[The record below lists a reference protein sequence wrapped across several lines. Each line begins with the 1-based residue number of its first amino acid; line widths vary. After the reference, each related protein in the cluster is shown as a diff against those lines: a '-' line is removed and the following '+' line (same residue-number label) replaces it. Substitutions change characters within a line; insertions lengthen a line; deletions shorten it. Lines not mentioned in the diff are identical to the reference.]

1 MWSKVRFSRPTL
13 ISLTV
18 FASSSMPR
26 RTSDWTKKKKAAE
39 NSTMGSMCPPINI
52 TVLPAG
58 SSQQS
63 IHPPA
68 NDAMPTGPDC
78 TESIMVDGLLDVA
91 VDEYTEWQKLRVS
104 NETFAI
110 HN

>member
-1 MWSKVRFSRPTL
+1 
-13 ISLTV
+13 
-18 FASSSMPR
+18 
-26 RTSDWTKKKKAAE
+26 
-39 NSTMGSMCPPINI
+39 
-52 TVLPAG
+52 
-58 SSQQS
+58 
-63 IHPPA
+63 
-68 NDAMPTGPDC
+68 MPTGPDC